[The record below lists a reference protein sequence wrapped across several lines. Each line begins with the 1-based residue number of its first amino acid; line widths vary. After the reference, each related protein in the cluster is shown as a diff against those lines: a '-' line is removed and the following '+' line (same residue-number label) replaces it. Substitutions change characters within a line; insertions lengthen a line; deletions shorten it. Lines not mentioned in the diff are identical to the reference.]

1 MPTHFNIL
9 WRLASSSGWSLLA
22 GLGAVA
28 LVGVVVWVVITLIRP
43 GWRISPVGIV
53 AGSLTL
59 MLLSVQVVPAIGA
72 YRLKSTVRN
81 TQDKVNSLI
90 HSELAQ
96 MGGVISENS
105 SEYVDGLARQTHDY
119 LDNFIRKALL
129 IASVEALAGFS
140 IVVFSMEKPI
150 PASAR
155 NGRRGAPLRSNRTN
169 HIITRNG
176 KSHTYRSRRHRL

>member
-81 TQDKVNSLI
+81 TQDVVNSLI
-90 HSELAQ
+90 DSELAQ
-96 MGGVISENS
+96 MGG
-105 SEYVDGLARQTHDY
+105 G
-119 LDNFIRKALL
+119 
-129 IASVEALAGFS
+129 
-140 IVVFSMEKPI
+140 
-150 PASAR
+150 
-155 NGRRGAPLRSNRTN
+155 
-169 HIITRNG
+169 
-176 KSHTYRSRRHRL
+176 